1 MGLMSSL
8 GGLVGF
14 AMGGP
19 AGAAVGA
26 GVGTGI
32 EGGDLKDAFKSA
44 AMGFVGGGAGN
55 AMSGFM
61 QGGGGGGGNPLA
73 QLLSGGGN
81 QGGDQ
86 GIGAIMKALGASGQG
101 SGGTGGGLPMG
112 GGGGGG
118 GIGSL
123 LNNPTMMASLLRATE
138 PRSIKMTSDLQDAQL
153 ATGERNPSFRGVQA
167 MDIRKR
173 NPARFTQRPTYAQGG
188 LIEGPGTGTSDSIPG
203 SIMQNGQ
210 PVEQIRVANNEF
222 ILREKDV
229 EQIGNGDRDLGAAKL
244 YAMQRRF
251 DKGGRA

>member
-1 MGLMSSL
+1 MGLISSL

-19 AGAAVGA
+19 AGAAIGS
-26 GVGTGI
+26 GI
-32 EGGDLKDAFKSA
+32 GSLGEGGDLKDAFQSA

-61 QGGGGGGGNPLA
+61 QGGGGGNPLA

-81 QGGDQ
+81 QGGNQ
-86 GIGAIMKALGASGQG
+86 GIGAIMKSLGASGQG

-112 GGGGGG
+112 GGGGIGG
-118 GIGSL
+118 L
-123 LNNPTMMASLLRATE
+123 LNNPTMMASLLRVTE

-203 SIMQNGQ
+203 SIMQNGK
-210 PVEQIRVANNEF
+210 PVEEILVSNNEF

-229 EQIGNGDRDLGAAKL
+229 KQIGNGDRDIGAAKL
-244 YAMQRRF
+244 YAMQRQF